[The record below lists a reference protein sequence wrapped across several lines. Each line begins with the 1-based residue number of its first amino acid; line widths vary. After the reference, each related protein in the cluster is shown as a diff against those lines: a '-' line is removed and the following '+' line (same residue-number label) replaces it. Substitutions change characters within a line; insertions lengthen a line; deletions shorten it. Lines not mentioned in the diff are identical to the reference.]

1 MKNVIPTLLFFLCF
15 YACKA
20 QHSILKEKIKVIYF
34 NADDPKETTE
44 LGIYQTK
51 IPFYRYN
58 KNNIKNVER
67 IFAVGHVMY
76 VYDKRKNKKIYI
88 PKDSLDNYEILKYYE
103 DREEEIEKII
113 DLTRKDSIFVY
124 ETRRIDPPAI

>member
-1 MKNVIPTLLFFLCF
+1 MFMIN
-15 YACKA
+15 
-20 QHSILKEKIKVIYF
+20 
-34 NADDPKETTE
+34 
-44 LGIYQTK
+44 
-51 IPFYRYN
+51 R
-58 KNNIKNVER
+58 
-67 IFAVGHVMY
+67 
-76 VYDKRKNKKIYI
+76 KIYV